1 MADDTTTH
9 WIEAAQTTE
18 TEEREEDGGNSSSS
32 YFLFSSAPSS
42 AVSAADDDS
51 YDYDYAES
59 TGSLPVAEFVS
70 VTLVYGLTFI
80 LGAAGNTLVIV
91 CIARFR
97 RMQNVTNIFLVS
109 LASADL
115 LLVFACVPIKVSDDD
130 HVTTIT

>member
-1 MADDTTTH
+1 MGHETTPWT
-9 WIEAAQTTE
+9 EAVRQTTE
-18 TEEREEDGGNSSSS
+18 DEEKEREGGKSS
-32 YFLFSSAPSS
+32 YFFSSASS
-42 AVSAADDDS
+42 SLSSAADDDI
-51 YDYDYAES
+51 YAYDYAES

-115 LLVFACVPIKVSDDD
+115 LLVFACVPIKVSDDE
-130 HVTTIT
+130 